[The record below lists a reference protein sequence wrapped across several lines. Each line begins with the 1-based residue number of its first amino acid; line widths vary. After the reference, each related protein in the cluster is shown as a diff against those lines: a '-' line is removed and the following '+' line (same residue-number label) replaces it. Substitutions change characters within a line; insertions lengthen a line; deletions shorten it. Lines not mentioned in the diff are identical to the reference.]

1 MSVVDLPAVHKLHQ
15 KHPLGG
21 QLPVDAGDLE
31 WERAGQEGPG
41 GWGFWARATDRH
53 VGRTSAHM
61 PSRNRREGPEG
72 PRQRRAGKAAG
83 RPRKKGRPLHLPQ
96 QGPRPPPGTLLLGDQ
111 RISPPRSSASSRH
124 NEEHIPK
131 VGLRGKYM
139 EPLRSKPQLEV
150 KAISLSP
157 GLFQAPHVNINT
169 LPQFQ
174 HLYNF
179 NTCTV
184 GVIIIYVND

>member
-1 MSVVDLPAVHKLHQ
+1 MPVIDLPAIHKLHQ

-21 QLPVDAGDLE
+21 QLPVDVGDLE
-31 WERAGQEGPG
+31 WESAGQEGLG
-41 GWGFWARATDRH
+41 GWGLWARATDRH
-53 VGRTSAHM
+53 VGQTSAHT
-61 PSRNRREGPEG
+61 PSGNRREGPER
-72 PRQRRAGKAAG
+72 PQQRGAGKAGG
-83 RPRKKGRPLHLPQ
+83 RPRRKGRLLRLPQ

-111 RISPPRSSASSRH
+111 RISSPPSSVPSRH
-124 NEEHIPK
+124 NEGHTLK

-139 EPLRSKPQLEV
+139 EPLKSEPQLGL

-174 HLYNF
+174 HLYNG
-179 NTCTV
+179 CDYY
-184 GVIIIYVND
+184 IRE